1 MLTQNDIIE
10 KLSLLK
16 EIGFKKDGPF
26 HFVKDYKGLKSS
38 AEGRILI
45 TGEEWIDDQVVI
57 EVAFPFE
64 EARNVTQYFML
75 KIKALQEYAEDAA
88 KISISIKEDLE
99 KVKEIF
105 KNI

>member
-10 KLSLLK
+10 KLNLLK

-26 HFVKDYKGLKSS
+26 HFTKDYQGSKSS

-45 TGEEWIDDQVVI
+45 TSEEWVDDQVVI
-57 EVAFPFE
+57 EVSFPFKE
-64 EARNVTQYFML
+64 DRNVTQYFML
-75 KIKALQEYAEDAA
+75 KIKALQDYAEDAA
-88 KISISIKEDLE
+88 KISINIREDLE

-105 KNI
+105 KKI